1 MSQRNLSQWLQYLEQ
16 LHPSEIELGL
26 ERIRQVA
33 GRMDVLQPAPLIIT
47 VTGTNGKGS
56 TCALVASLLS
66 AQGLRVGLYSSPHF
80 ISYNERIVLDG
91 QQATDEQL
99 CAAFTIVEQAR
110 QEVSLTYFEVGT
122 LAALWLFR
130 QQQLDAVVLEVGLG
144 GRLDAVNIVDA
155 DLAIITSIALDHADW
170 LGETREQVAAEKAG
184 IMRSAKPAI
193 CGELQPPAPL
203 LNYAQQQ
210 AVPLLLRGRDF
221 DFAQTEND
229 WHWRGLDKAGSE
241 LVLQHLPLPGL
252 PLESA
257 AIALQAVT
265 SLGFSFSQQQ
275 LANALLDTKLTGR
288 MQQLTVSHQGL
299 NKSVILDVA
308 HNPHAASYIADWL
321 AKRQLAGKRYA
332 VFGALADKDVAGV
345 IAAMKGCI
353 EHWAVA
359 ELPSTRS
366 CNAQQLVDQL
376 VQMGETAVVCEDIS
390 SALQLQLEQ
399 TCENDEILVFG
410 SFLTVAAVLEQIQR

>member
-33 GRMDVLQPAPLIIT
+33 SRMDVLQPAPLIIT

-130 QQQLDAVVLEVGLG
+130 QQQLDVVVLEVGLG

-155 DLAIITSIALDHADW
+155 DLAVITSIALDHADW

-229 WHWRGLDKAGSE
+229 WYWRGLDRAGSE
-241 LVLQHLPLPGL
+241 QVLQHLPLPSL

-275 LANALLDTKLTGR
+275 LANALSDTKITGR
-288 MQQLTVSHQGL
+288 MQQLTVPHQGL

-359 ELPSTRS
+359 ELPSARS
-366 CNAQQLVDQL
+366 CNAQQLVDKL
-376 VQMGETAVVCEDIS
+376 VQMGETAVVCEDIP